1 MDSSMTDVDRQRD
14 KADEDVDEWKQVF
27 GRLAVA
33 DEKLMN
39 MMEQLRNEEQA
50 IDRDTKTAKA
60 GQTQF

>member
-1 MDSSMTDVDRQRD
+1 MTDVDRQRD
-14 KADEDVDEWKQVF
+14 KAEEDVDEWKQVF